1 MSRIKKSISLA
12 LALLMLLSV
21 FTVVPLSASAETYTS
36 GDWEYQLL
44 DSGTLEIKGYNGSE
58 TELIVPGEIDGKKV
72 TRIGNNAF
80 ENRENITSITL
91 PNGIEEIGSE
101 AFQECS
107 KLNNITLPETVKT
120 IGDRSFAY
128 CFSFT
133 EISLPDSVTEIG
145 EYAFECP
152 NVKSVLIPKSV
163 KSIGHGAFGY
173 VEGDRDEIIILGYK
187 DTAAEQYATIN
198 RFEFIPQDI
207 EETTEYHPHIKQP
220 NPIQVSARDF
230 IVDLEG
236 DDVEVYPLTVTDAQG
251 EVVYTLV
258 SGDEDYFSVNES
270 TGALIISAETEED
283 EYTIKIK
290 VGALGNENYISK
302 YITKTIILNVSN
314 NTQKTDETEKP
325 EYEYRML
332 DDGTAEITKYN
343 GEGGDIA
350 IPSKLDNYTVTA
362 IGENAFSDDD
372 RLEKV
377 VIPEGVKRIE
387 NLAFFGSSISG
398 ITLPETLEYIGMWA
412 FQDCESLDTIII
424 PKNTQ
429 LEERAFYGTSFKTIS
444 VDSENPYYKAV
455 DNVLY
460 NKNMDTLILYPC
472 GSENK
477 AFSVPSGVKTI
488 GAAAFWGC
496 GSESNNVRVTL
507 PDTLEKIDRWA
518 FVHAH
523 IDTLNIPA
531 NVNDISY
538 NAFLRTRTFLNT
550 SYDLTVSPENQYY
563 TVNNGA
569 LFDKEMTKLIC
580 CFTDSVSDYI
590 VPETVKVIG
599 STAFQWNR
607 GLRTVTLPDKLES
620 IEDNAF
626 SCCHNLQ
633 GIKLPDGLKSIGEY
647 AFEGCFS
654 LGLDDGNYIADGGM
668 TSVTIPSGVTSIGYG
683 AFGYWS
689 GQPVPDTKLDKYTI
703 YGYSGSEAERY
714 AEENEFEFISIGSVS
729 ETSAQ
734 PSTDKASEQPTI
746 ESTEPAVT
754 EPIATEPVTPPVVT
768 EPTQPNVP
776 KPTTAK
782 VTNKKENPIK
792 VTVKAKTVKLKKL
805 KKKAQKAKAI
815 TVKNAQGKVTYKLV
829 KKGIT
834 KKIRKLVKIGSNGVL
849 TIKKWKKAKKGTYKI
864 KVKITAAGNSNYN
877 AKTVTKTVKVKV
889 K

>member
-21 FTVVPLSASAETYTS
+21 FTVVPLSASAETS

-44 DSGTLEIKGYNGSE
+44 DSGTLEIIGYNGSE
-58 TELIVPGEIDGKKV
+58 TELIVPGEI
-72 TRIGNNAF
+72 
-80 ENRENITSITL
+80 
-91 PNGIEEIGSE
+91 
-101 AFQECS
+101 
-107 KLNNITLPETVKT
+107 
-120 IGDRSFAY
+120 
-128 CFSFT
+128 
-133 EISLPDSVTEIG
+133 
-145 EYAFECP
+145 
-152 NVKSVLIPKSV
+152 
-163 KSIGHGAFGY
+163 
-173 VEGDRDEIIILGYK
+173 
-187 DTAAEQYATIN
+187 
-198 RFEFIPQDI
+198 
-207 EETTEYHPHIKQP
+207 
-220 NPIQVSARDF
+220 
-230 IVDLEG
+230 
-236 DDVEVYPLTVTDAQG
+236 
-251 EVVYTLV
+251 
-258 SGDEDYFSVNES
+258 
-270 TGALIISAETEED
+270 
-283 EYTIKIK
+283 
-290 VGALGNENYISK
+290 
-302 YITKTIILNVSN
+302 
-314 NTQKTDETEKP
+314 
-325 EYEYRML
+325 
-332 DDGTAEITKYN
+332 
-343 GEGGDIA
+343 
-350 IPSKLDNYTVTA
+350 DNYTVTA

-387 NLAFFGSSISG
+387 NQAFLGSSISG

-472 GSENK
+472 GSEDN

-488 GAAAFWGC
+488 GAAAFLGC

-538 NAFLRTRTFLNT
+538 NAFLRTRPFLRNT
-550 SYDLTVSPENQYY
+550 SYDLTVSSENQYY

-703 YGYSGSEAERY
+703 YGYKGTAAETY
-714 AEENEFEFISIGSVS
+714 AKDNGFEFIDLDNPI
-729 ETSAQ
+729 
-734 PSTDKASEQPTI
+734 
-746 ESTEPAVT
+746 VT
-754 EPIATEPVTPPVVT
+754 EPIATEPVTSPVVT

-776 KPTTAK
+776 KPTTSK

-805 KKKAQKAKAI
+805 KKKAQKVKAI
-815 TVKNAQGKVTYKLV
+815 TVKNNQGKVTYKLV
-829 KKGIT
+829 KSGIT
-834 KKIRKLVKIGSNGVL
+834 KKIRKLVKINSKGVI

-864 KVKITAAGNSNYN
+864 KVKVTAAGNSNYN